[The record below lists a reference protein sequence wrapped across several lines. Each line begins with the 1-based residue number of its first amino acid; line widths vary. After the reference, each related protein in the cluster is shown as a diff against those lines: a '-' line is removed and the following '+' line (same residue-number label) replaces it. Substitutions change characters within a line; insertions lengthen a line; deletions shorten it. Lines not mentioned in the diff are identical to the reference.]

1 MESFNDNKLGIY
13 YPGQLKEI
21 EYYLFNT
28 KYHIIDESFTFN
40 CDDLFDVEYLKR
52 LHIFLFGDVYGEE
65 NCTIKESL
73 IEDANKILK
82 EIKEMLEFNDTE
94 YLGQQI
100 CQLWECQIFVDGN
113 TRTILCY
120 LKVLSK
126 IYDFKMDYDF
136 SKDVTE
142 DYFIDKVIDS
152 IEAKKIF

>member
-1 MESFNDNKLGIY
+1 MKPFNNNRLGLY
-13 YPGQLKEI
+13 YYSDLKKI

-40 CDDLFDVEYLKR
+40 CETLFDVEYLKR
-52 LHIFLFGDVYGEE
+52 LHIFLFGEIYGEE
-65 NCTIKESL
+65 NCTVKESL
-73 IEDANKILK
+73 IEEANKILF
-82 EIKEMLEFNDTE
+82 EIKEMLDFNDTE
-94 YLGQQI
+94 NLGKQI
-100 CQLWECQIFVDGN
+100 YKLWEYQIFVDGN

-126 IYDFKMDYDF
+126 IYNFKMDYDF

-152 IEAKKIF
+152 IESKKIF